1 MKNWL
6 FLTVAIASEV
16 IATTALKSSEGF
28 TRFLPSILGVV
39 GYGVAF
45 YALSLTL
52 RTIPLG
58 VAYAV
63 WSGLGIVAVSILAL
77 LLYGQKLDMPAII
90 GIALIVLGVIVINVF
105 SNTSAH

>member
-16 IATTALKSSEGF
+16 VATTALKSSEGF
-28 TRFLPSILGVV
+28 TRFLPSLLVVV

-63 WSGLGIVAVSILAL
+63 WSGLGIVAVSVLAL
-77 LLYGQKLDMPAII
+77 MLYGQKLDMPAII

>member
-16 IATTALKSSEGF
+16 VATTALKSSEGF
-28 TRFLPSILGVV
+28 TRFLPSLLVVV

-77 LLYGQKLDMPAII
+77 MLYGQKLDMPAII
-90 GIALIVLGVIVINVF
+90 GIALIVLGVVVINVF

>member
-6 FLTVAIASEV
+6 FLSIAIVSEV

-28 TRFLPSILGVV
+28 TRFLPSLIVV
-39 GYGVAF
+39 IGYGVAF
-45 YALSLTL
+45 YTLSMTL

-77 LLYGQKLDMPAII
+77 LLYGQKLDLPAII
-90 GIALIVLGVIVINVF
+90 GIALIVLGVVVINVF

>member
-28 TRFLPSILGVV
+28 TRFLPSLLVV
-39 GYGVAF
+39 AGYGVAF

-63 WSGLGIVAVSILAL
+63 WSGLGIVAVSVLAMMI
-77 LLYGQKLDMPAII
+77 YGQKLDMPAII
-90 GIALIVLGVIVINVF
+90 GIALIVLGVVVINVF

>member
-28 TRFLPSILGVV
+28 TRFLPSILVVV